1 MSAFYPYRNYHH
13 FARTLQV
20 IYQILT
26 FTGSNGLDKS
36 DQNVYDNTPGGF
48 AGDQGIR
55 YHEGTC
61 QGGHPVNQYSRWAEF
76 GIRFILVIQHFLV

>member
-1 MSAFYPYRNYHH
+1 MSASYPYRNYHH
-13 FARTLQV
+13 FARTLPV

-48 AGDQGIR
+48 AGDQDIR

-61 QGGHPVNQYSRWAEF
+61 QGGHPVKIPDGWNL
-76 GIRFILVIQHFLV
+76 G